1 MNHIKT
7 FMRMSDSETYVMT
20 AVGLDKALEEFLG
33 PRADAASTKLHM
45 YNQISTY
52 GYCSLKDLEPY
63 KDITQNQTVNT
74 ISTYLLG
81 AGIEND
87 LLDESYKF
95 KGDE

>member
-1 MNHIKT
+1 
-7 FMRMSDSETYVMT
+7 MRISDSETYVMT
-20 AVGLDKALEEFLG
+20 AVGLDHALEEFLG
-33 PRADAASTKLHM
+33 PRADGTTKQRL
-45 YNQISTY
+45 YSQIATY

-63 KDITQNQTVNT
+63 QDITQNQTVNT

-81 AGIEND
+81 AGIDND